1 MSCDVSKPLL
11 CKNIFHLLD
20 ILSSTQG
27 FQIWSSGQFCTT
39 TYLNVSLKLL
49 PKFWDVSRSI
59 LFHFMQKP
67 SDVLWKYWVNQPH
80 FHSGPIWW
88 FVLQLYFNLLLLLW
102 FLFLL
107 VALPARTLSPTGWTH
122 WRNYSTC
129 NHALFFLSK
138 TELLQNLH

>member
-1 MSCDVSKPLL
+1 MSCDVFKTLL
-11 CKNIFHLLD
+11 CKNIFHSLD
-20 ILSSTQG
+20 ILSSTPNI
-27 FQIWSSGQFCTT
+27 QIWSSRLFCTT
-39 TYLNVSLKLL
+39 TYLNTSLKLL

-107 VALPARTLSPTGWTH
+107 VVLPAKPLSPSAWTH
-122 WRNYSTC
+122 WEIIGPCIDVFY
-129 NHALFFLSK
+129 LLSR
-138 TELLQNLH
+138 TEVLQNLH